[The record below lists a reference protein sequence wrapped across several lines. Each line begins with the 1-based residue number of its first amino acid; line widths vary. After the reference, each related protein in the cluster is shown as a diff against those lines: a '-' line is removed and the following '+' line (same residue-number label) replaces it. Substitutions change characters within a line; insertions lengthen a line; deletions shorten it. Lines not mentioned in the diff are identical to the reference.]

1 VKRLALFAVAS
12 GVGIAAL
19 ALLFGAL
26 YSEPDAH
33 RAIRVS
39 AFVAYGVQLFAFMVM
54 LAMRGTNVFA
64 AWGLGMLL
72 RFVALAVVAFGLVK
86 IMVLPA
92 TPALL
97 SLVAFFFVTTLV
109 EPVLLKR

>member
-1 VKRLALFAVAS
+1 VKRLALFAAAS
-12 GVGIAAL
+12 AVGITAL
-19 ALLFGAL
+19 AMLFGAL
-26 YSEPDAH
+26 YPEPGDH
-33 RAIRVS
+33 RAIRLS
-39 AFVAYGVQLFAFMVM
+39 ALVAFGVQLVAFAVM
-54 LAMRGTNVFA
+54 LTLRGKSIFA

-72 RFVALAVVAFGLVK
+72 RLASLMVVAFIIVK
-86 IMVLPA
+86 LMALPA